1 MIFNV
6 GRPMLRKLIAALGL
20 GTTVSLAVA
29 APPYSPY
36 SDSAANGIYNLLF
49 CDLAASFRSSPG
61 QPATDWQAV
70 LFQEPADVAAL
81 TALASSDATEDRV
94 RVLAYNTLRALGIT
108 VPKGILLGVV
118 VEAGFDGGVDT
129 LAAFLDGDVRYINQT
144 GKMAFF
150 EGPVADFQPIVKNLM
165 QSSATLV
172 AKLSPSQRV
181 RQPPP
186 PKGNLRL
193 TFLVSDGLYGGEGS
207 FGAMQRNE
215 LAAPVVA
222 GAQALLLKVVELGTA
237 R

>member
-1 MIFNV
+1 
-6 GRPMLRKLIAALGL
+6 MLRKLIAALGF
-20 GTTVSLAVA
+20 GTAVSLAVA

-36 SDSAANGIYNLLF
+36 SDLAANEVYNLLF

-61 QPATDWQAV
+61 QPGTDWQAV

-81 TALASSDATEDRV
+81 TALASSANTEDRV
-94 RVLAYNTLRALGIT
+94 RVLAYNSLRARGIT

-118 VEAGFDGGVDT
+118 VEVGLGGGIDT
-129 LAAFLDGDVRYINQT
+129 LAAFVDGGVRYINQS
-144 GKMAFF
+144 GKMAIF
-150 EGPVADFQPIVKNLM
+150 EGPLADLQPSVKNLM

-172 AKLSPSQRV
+172 AQLSPSQRA

-186 PKGNLRL
+186 TKGNLRL

-222 GAQALLLKVVELGTA
+222 AAQALLLKVVELGTA